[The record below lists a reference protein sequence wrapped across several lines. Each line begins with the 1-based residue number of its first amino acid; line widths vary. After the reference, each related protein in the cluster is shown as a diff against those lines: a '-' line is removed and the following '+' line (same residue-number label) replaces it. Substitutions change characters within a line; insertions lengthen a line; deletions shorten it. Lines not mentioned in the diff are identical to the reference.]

1 MTSSEVWRTFEE
13 NEVTHSVA
21 HHLTAIGELLDRNG
35 YARGSDV
42 ARQLGITRGS
52 ASPTLKTLK
61 ERDLVREDENKFLR
75 LSPRAQRVVD
85 TVKVKRAIVRKF
97 LQDVLQ
103 VDAEQS
109 EIDACKVEHLLSRQ
123 TSDKLLHL
131 VRFLLGD
138 STVATSCLEAFWQE
152 TDLCHDLANCALCDL
167 ECLMNLNQASRKP
180 TAP

>member
-1 MTSSEVWRTFEE
+1 MTSSEVWKSFEE

-42 ARQLGITRGS
+42 ARQLSITRGS
-52 ASPTLKTLK
+52 ASLTLKTLK
-61 ERDLVREDENKFLR
+61 ERDLVLEDENKFLR
-75 LSPRAQRVVD
+75 LSPVGQRVVD

-97 LQDVLQ
+97 LRDGLR
-103 VDAEQS
+103 VDPDQA

-131 VRFLLGD
+131 VRFLLSD
-138 STVATSCLEAFWQE
+138 NPVAASFLEAFWQE
-152 TDLCHDLANCALCDL
+152 TDLCHDLANCALCDR
-167 ECLMNLNQASRKP
+167 ECLANLGQAS
-180 TAP
+180 T